1 MAARRLLVPRGD
13 GRPGGRRCARAA
25 GSAGSAGA
33 VVAGVAALLLVAACS
48 AGAPGSAGAAA
59 SSPGGSSSSASPPT
73 GPGPAVGTTDWPTYH
88 RTEDRAG
95 TVTGVGPPSALR
107 PGWQARLDGAVYGQ
121 PLVIGDLVVAAT
133 EGNSV
138 YGLVLADGRV
148 RWRAQLGAP
157 VPRDRLPCGNID
169 PLGITGT
176 PAYDAATGTVFAV
189 PETAGGRHDLVALDV
204 RDGRVRFRR
213 NLDVVGRDPSAH
225 QQRGALAVAGGR
237 VYVSFG
243 GLFGDCGDYVGY
255 VTATSVR
262 GDGPT
267 THYEVPTRREGGI
280 WAASGVAVDAA
291 GDVWVAVGNG
301 AGTGDLYDGSDSVLR
316 LSADLSR
323 RLDFFAPADWGSQ
336 NAEDADLGTTGPVL
350 LGGDRVAVSGKSG
363 EVDLLDT
370 RRLGGIGG
378 GLASVGGCRGF
389 GGMAWDASQSA
400 LFVPCDG
407 GTRRFDVGRAALTPG
422 WQAAPNINGT
432 PVAGGG
438 AVWVL
443 DASAGRLYV
452 LDERTG
458 RTLASADTGPA
469 SRFASVVPVP
479 GRVLVPTLTGVVA
492 LVHG

>member
-1 MAARRLLVPRGD
+1 MAARRPPIPRC
-13 GRPGGRRCARAA
+13 CAVAV
-25 GSAGSAGA
+25 A
-33 VVAGVAALLLVAACS
+33 VVALLLVAACS
-48 AGAPGSAGAAA
+48 PSAT
-59 SSPGGSSSSASPPT
+59 PGGSTSSAPTAT
-73 GPGPAVGTTDWPTYH
+73 GPAPAVGSTDWPTYH
-88 RTEDRAG
+88 RTNDRAG
-95 TVTGVGPPSALR
+95 TVTGVAPPSALR

-121 PLVIGDLVVAAT
+121 PLVLGDLVVAAT

-138 YGLVLADGRV
+138 YGLGLADGRV

-157 VPRDRLPCGNID
+157 VPLRRLPCGNID

-176 PAYDAATGTVFAV
+176 PAYDPATGTVFAV
-189 PETAGGRHDLVALDV
+189 TETAGGRHDLVALDV
-204 RDGRVRFRR
+204 RDGRVRFRG
-213 NLDVVGRDPSAH
+213 NLDVAGRDPLAQ
-225 QQRGALAVAGGR
+225 QQRGALAVSNGR
-237 VYVSFG
+237 VYVPFG
-243 GLFGDCGDYVGY
+243 GLAGDCGDYVGY
-255 VTATSVR
+255 VTATPVR

-267 THYEVPTRREGGI
+267 THYAVPTRREGGI
-280 WAASGVAVDAA
+280 WAAPGVSVDAA

-301 AGTGDLYDGSDSVLR
+301 ASTGDPYDGSDSVLR

-323 RLDFFAPADWGSQ
+323 RLDFFAPADWGGQ

-370 RRLGGIGG
+370 GRLGGIGG
-378 GLASVGGCRGF
+378 ALASVGGCRGF
-389 GGMAWDASQSA
+389 GGIAWDGTQSA
-400 LFVPCDG
+400 MIVPCDG

-422 WQAAPNINGT
+422 WQAPPNVNGT
-432 PVAGGG
+432 PVVGGG

-443 DASAGRLYV
+443 DAPAGRLYV

-479 GRVLVPTLTGVVA
+479 GRVVVPTLTGVVT
-492 LVHG
+492 LVPG